1 MERGQRVFGPRER
14 KVDEDKMSL
23 IVLEGLDGSGKGT
36 QTKRLYESLEKKGP
50 VRRLSFPN
58 YASPSS
64 ALVKMYLQGD
74 FGSRPEDVNAYAA
87 SAFYAVDRYASYQM
101 DWRRDYEAGVLLLA
115 DRYAT
120 SNLVYQLAKLP
131 REEWPGYLRW
141 AEDFEYEK
149 LGIPRPDL
157 VLYLDMPPEIS
168 QKLLSRRYQGDE
180 SKKDLH
186 ERDTAFLAHCR
197 ECALFAA
204 EKLGWEV
211 ISCGRHG
218 EPRPIEDIQQEL
230 ERKVTERHLC

>member
-1 MERGQRVFGPRER
+1 
-14 KVDEDKMSL
+14 MSL

-36 QTKRLYESLEKKGP
+36 QTKRLYESVEKKGP

-149 LGIPRPDL
+149 LGIPRPEHAVEGRAARRSSPAFQTAPWS
-157 VLYLDMPPEIS
+157 VLGFKGNVPAPRAPAASRS
-168 QKLLSRRYQGDE
+168 Q
-180 SKKDLH
+180 
-186 ERDTAFLAHCR
+186 
-197 ECALFAA
+197 
-204 EKLGWEV
+204 
-211 ISCGRHG
+211 
-218 EPRPIEDIQQEL
+218 
-230 ERKVTERHLC
+230 